1 MKNEKGEDADRILA
15 FSISG
20 MTRLA
25 AAAFELFA
33 GVVVAVFALAIPLA
47 ARIGEAAVTAIVVA
61 ITRVG
66 TVRIGGDGSGGN
78 AERDAAGDPCTAM
91 AAASLGLGREHRSER
106 AKDGQCR
113 EGNGSRFVHVDFLSE
128 AERSQSAYRW
138 RRRI

>member
-78 AERDAAGDPCTAM
+78 ALTTFSFNIG
-91 AAASLGLGREHRSER
+91 
-106 AKDGQCR
+106 
-113 EGNGSRFVHVDFLSE
+113 
-128 AERSQSAYRW
+128 
-138 RRRI
+138 